1 MVHCSANM
9 VSALSTNH
17 TVGRHTVQSGSRD
30 GVKLVM
36 SNVTIIWNC
45 LSCVQDSISHL
56 EDDCQNMRTA
66 HREQIINL
74 KKRSDCV
81 YHVLSWRQLYQL
93 KELLSLAIASLFGL
107 PAELMLSSYSTST
120 VTTNLFFFSLQKV
133 SSMRECLQ
141 STPLLNTPCRERSQL
156 HSFFIADFHLPNFGG
171 RLH

>member
-1 MVHCSANM
+1 MVLMVHCSANM

-120 VTTNLFFFSLQKV
+120 VTA
-133 SSMRECLQ
+133 
-141 STPLLNTPCRERSQL
+141 LLYWW
-156 HSFFIADFHLPNFGG
+156 FIAVEAMNKARNRHRHWSLWSSLSEQN
-171 RLH
+171 L